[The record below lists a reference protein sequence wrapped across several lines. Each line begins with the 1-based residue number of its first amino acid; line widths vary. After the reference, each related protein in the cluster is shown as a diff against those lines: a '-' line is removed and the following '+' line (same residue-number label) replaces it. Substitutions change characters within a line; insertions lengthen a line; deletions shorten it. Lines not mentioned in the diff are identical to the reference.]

1 MDLAIIR
8 KYALENAVKH
18 DGKCVP
24 GAIIGKLINEDNSIK
39 NKLKEINPDL
49 MKIIKEVNKLSL
61 EKQTSELQKLAP
73 ELLEKKPVE
82 ERKLKD
88 LPDVK
93 GKVVMRFAPFP
104 SGPLHIGNSRT
115 AILNDE
121 YAKKYKGKLLLVI
134 DDTIGSEEKQIE
146 PDAYKLIPEGLAWLG
161 IKFSETFYK
170 SQRLEIYYKYADEL
184 IKKEKAYVC
193 SCSSENIHKH
203 RELQKACNCRS
214 QTIKENL
221 EKWNL
226 MFDKKTKEGAYT
238 LRIKTSMQD
247 PNPAFRDRV
256 IFRISERK
264 HPLVKNKYKVWPLL
278 DFSWAI
284 DDYLLGITHIIRG
297 KELMIETEMESYIW
311 NIFNWPHSV
320 TLYNGLFQIEGIKL
334 SKSKSAKEVKS
345 GEYIGWD
352 DPRTWSIQS
361 LKRRGFKPEAIRNF
375 ILSLGMNPTEIV
387 VPVENLYS
395 ENRKLI
401 EKEANRYFFIEKP
414 VKIKLKKV
422 PNMKYAEAP
431 LHPDYPKKGNRKL
444 KLDVKNSELELFISS
459 TDKLEKNKNYRF
471 MHLFNFKNNEFL
483 SKDFDPKLNTKQ
495 IHWLPIKDII
505 NVEIMMDNGE
515 TIKGIAEADIQKVKV
530 NDILQFERNFF
541 ARLDK
546 KEKNKLVFWYT
557 HK

>member
-146 PDAYKLIPEGLAWLG
+146 PEAYKLIPEGLDWLG
-161 IKFSETFYK
+161 IKFSDTFYK

-203 RELQKACNCRS
+203 RELQKACDCRS
-214 QTIKENL
+214 QSIKENL

-422 PNMKYAEAP
+422 PKMKYAEAP
-431 LHPDYPKKGNRKL
+431 LHPDYPKKGHRKL

-483 SKDFDPKLNTKQ
+483 SKDFDSKLNTKQ
-495 IHWLPIKDII
+495 IHWLPVKDII
-505 NVEIMMDNGE
+505 NVEILMDNGE

-530 NDILQFERNFF
+530 NDIIQFERNFF